1 MFVKGTLDKLGV
13 QMEFEHVG
21 KYKDAPDMFTK
32 TSASPETLEVENQ
45 VLDQFFG
52 SLMNVIAEGR
62 KKQVA
67 DVRALIDDGPF
78 VGKSALDAGLVDQ
91 LIFEDEMYGQLK
103 DQLKLSDVKKVDEH
117 DYAKADVSG
126 INGATR
132 IAFIVGEGDIVRG
145 GTHDDPSSGGMSA
158 SAMVKLLRQVEN
170 DSSVKGVIFRIDSP
184 GGDGIASDDI
194 LHEAK
199 ILSQKKPMVIS
210 MSDLAASGGYFVAMT
225 GDPIVAYPNTE
236 TGSIGVFFGKVNL
249 KGLFDKVGL
258 NTQVLTRGRFA
269 DIDGPDH
276 ALTDA
281 GREKLRRE
289 IEIFYQSFVQK
300 VADGRKRK
308 YDEVEPL
315 AQGRV
320 WVGEQ
325 AKQNGLVDELGG
337 LDRAVELVKQR
348 AKIGA
353 SEKVTLV
360 TYPPR
365 RTVWDYIWNR
375 SDDSADLDAV
385 LRSQARVVLGKLPI
399 RALWPGGILRLMPY
413 AIDVK

>member
-1 MFVKGTLDKLGV
+1 
-13 QMEFEHVG
+13 
-21 KYKDAPDMFTK
+21 
-32 TSASPETLEVENQ
+32 
-45 VLDQFFG
+45 
-52 SLMNVIAEGR
+52 
-62 KKQVA
+62 
-67 DVRALIDDGPF
+67 
-78 VGKSALDAGLVDQ
+78 
-91 LIFEDEMYGQLK
+91 
-103 DQLKLSDVKKVDEH
+103 
-117 DYAKADVSG
+117 
-126 INGATR
+126 
-132 IAFIVGEGDIVRG
+132 
-145 GTHDDPSSGGMSA
+145 MSA

-170 DSSVKGVIFRIDSP
+170 DSTVKGVIFRIDSP

-258 NTQVLTRGRFA
+258 NTQTLTRGRFA
-269 DIDGPDH
+269 DIDGADH
-276 ALTDA
+276 PLTDA

-289 IEIFYQSFVQK
+289 IEIFYQSFVQR
-300 VADGRKRK
+300 VAEARKRK

-320 WVGEQ
+320 WVGGQ

-375 SDDSADLDAV
+375 SDDSTDLDAV
-385 LRSQARVVLGKLPI
+385 LRSEARVVLGKLPI